1 LYTALIYKI
10 PMSFPARS
18 IIRLL
23 TTTLLFLNGGAGVSK
38 AQPSTL
44 PQAPVCQSIAIFWYP
59 QNSETQNIEV
69 EPVAPSFR
77 RRMAAGACERF
88 TLVKQDLISWHLKFG
103 TARSTTAALA
113 YLEQELTRDAPSVE
127 AYQAALEQA
136 WRAALPDLQR
146 AAETEQPGGVNYA
159 AAQRVLR
166 NSAAV
171 GRLRRLVYARDTY
184 VEVAGEYLRAGEEF
198 GSLELLAR
206 ADILLRAAEVAGSF
220 LQSLERQAPVHGL
233 LYFNVDGVPEDD
245 FRLRMAVQQAV
256 ITRSLSDLERAQA
269 LIASA
274 EQPFYQRLAEGAYS
288 GGAAICDISEGWSD
302 AEGLES
308 TCRNTSSIKE
318 QLTGYWLNRAML
330 DLLSGNSGAKSISLA
345 LGLLRAEERSGSPR
359 CCGYSAQE
367 DMFRLHVARAEAA
380 SREAFAPGDPRDA
393 THTIAIDEAFSEY
406 TAAEKLASPSEAPRR
421 FRQVA
426 EGWLSIWS
434 KADRFVPQAQ
444 GAGRVW
450 PQRSRHATY
459 LAAVLQKLDLIATG
473 RSALVV
479 PPPAASE

>member
-1 LYTALIYKI
+1 MCHKILYTALVYETA
-10 PMSFPARS
+10 MSVPARS
-18 IIRLL
+18 VIRLL
-23 TTTLLFLNGGAGVSK
+23 TTTLLLLGGGAGVSK

-44 PQAPVCQSIAIFWYP
+44 PQAPTVCQSIAIFWYP
-59 QNSETQNIEV
+59 QNSETQNIET

-77 RRMAAGACERF
+77 RRMEAGACERF

-127 AYQAALEQA
+127 AYEAALEQA

-146 AAETEQPGGVNYA
+146 AAETEQPEGVNYS
-159 AAQRVLR
+159 AAQRVLT
-166 NSAAV
+166 NSATV
-171 GRLRRLVYARDTY
+171 GRFRHLVYARDTY

-198 GSLELLAR
+198 DSVELLAR
-206 ADILLRAAEVAGSF
+206 ADILLSAAEVAGAF
-220 LQSLERQAPVHGL
+220 LQPLEGQAPVHGL
-233 LYFNVDGVPEDD
+233 IYFNIDGVPEDD
-245 FRLRMAVQQAV
+245 FRLRIAVQQAV

-288 GGAAICDISEGWSD
+288 GGAALCDISEGWSD
-302 AEGLES
+302 AEELES
-308 TCRNTSSIKE
+308 TCRNTSSMKE

-330 DLLSGNSGAKSISLA
+330 DLLSGKTRAKSISLA

-367 DMFRLHVARAEAA
+367 DLFRLHVARAEAA

-406 TAAEKLASPSEAPRR
+406 TAAEKSCI
-421 FRQVA
+421 A
-426 EGWLSIWS
+426 E
-434 KADRFVPQAQ
+434 
-444 GAGRVW
+444 
-450 PQRSRHATY
+450 
-459 LAAVLQKLDLIATG
+459 
-473 RSALVV
+473 
-479 PPPAASE
+479 